1 MEILSI
7 LVADSFRIFILLA
20 FVAAVLFLEGAY
32 LLWSAH
38 RSPEAKKIQ
47 HRLQVLA
54 AGAAGSIDSS
64 IVKQRLLSEVPA
76 LHRLL
81 WRVPRLRAADRM
93 LEQSG
98 LRLTMAH
105 LLGLAAVSCLT
116 VGGAAVFMRLPPLP
130 TVALGA
136 AAAMLPLLY
145 VQRCRIR
152 RIRTIERQLPDAL
165 DLISRALRAGHA
177 FDTGMKMVGQEMTEP
192 IAGEFRLTQDEV
204 NFGVSLQQ
212 ALLNLASR
220 IPSTDLSYFVIAVLI
235 QRDSGGN
242 LTEVLGKLS
251 ELIRER
257 FKLLEKVRV
266 LSAEGKLSAWILG
279 LLPFVVA
286 GAINVIN
293 PGFMKVL
300 WTDPLGLSM
309 LNAALVMMML
319 GILWMRQIIRIH
331 V

>member
-1 MEILSI
+1 METLFS
-7 LVADSFRIFILLA
+7 LFADSFRTFVLLA

-32 LLWSAH
+32 LLWNAH

-47 HRLQVLA
+47 KRLQVLA
-54 AGAAGSIDSS
+54 AGAGESGDSS
-64 IVKQRLLSEVPA
+64 IVKQRLLSDVPA

-81 WRVPRLRAADRM
+81 WRMPRLRLADRV

-98 LRLTMAH
+98 LSLTMAR
-105 LLGLAAVSCLT
+105 LLGLVLVSGLAV
-116 VGGAAVFMRLPPLP
+116 GAAAAFMRLP
-130 TVALGA
+130 ALLTAALVSA
-136 AAAMLPLLY
+136 AALLPVLH
-145 VQRCRIR
+145 VQRSRLR

-192 IAGEFRLTQDEV
+192 IAEEFRLTQDEV

-220 IPSTDLSYFVIAVLI
+220 VPSTDLSYFVIAVLI
-235 QRDSGGN
+235 QRESGGN
-242 LTEVLGKLS
+242 LTEVLDKLS

-286 GAINVIN
+286 GVINVIN

-300 WTDPLGLSM
+300 WTDPLGISM
-309 LNAALVMMML
+309 LNAALVMMVL